1 MRLRL
6 LVVPLVL
13 VTTTSAYAGLF
24 DCSHTAPRH
33 AGAPLAGVSHI
44 TVIGRAGDLKVT
56 GRSGVRELTATG
68 TACADDKDT
77 LNQIQFA
84 VHQNGSDLRIEAV
97 IPDRSSPFFSWNG
110 GASLDM
116 EVIVPDSVAIDIE
129 DGSGEAIVENV
140 GPLKMVDGSGELTIR
155 GVHGNANVHDGSGA
169 LTISDVAGDLHVE
182 DGSGEMEIDRVAGS
196 VTIDDGSGSITV
208 RNVQRNVTIE
218 NDGSGSVDVTDVRGD
233 FTVGNKGSGSIDY
246 TRIGGRI
253 SIPRRNR

>member
-6 LVVPLVL
+6 LALPLLL
-13 VTTTSAYAGLF
+13 VTTSAYAGLF
-24 DCSHTAPRH
+24 DCTNTAPRH
-33 AGAPLAGVSHI
+33 ASAPLTGVSHI
-44 TVIGRAGDLKVT
+44 TVIGRAGDLKVS
-56 GRSGVRELTATG
+56 GRTGVREVTATG

-77 LNQIQFA
+77 LNQIQFG
-84 VHQNGSDLRIEAV
+84 VRQSGTELRIEAV
-97 IPDRSSPFFSWNG
+97 IPDRASSFFSWNG

-116 EVIVPDSVAIDIE
+116 EVIVPDSIAIDIE
-129 DGSGEAIVENV
+129 DGSGDTIVENV
-140 GPLKMVDGSGELTIR
+140 GPLKMLDGSGDLAIH
-155 GVHGNANVHDGSGA
+155 GVHGNADVRDGSGG
-169 LTISDVAGDLHVE
+169 LTITDVNGDLKVN

-233 FTVGNKGSGSIDY
+233 FIVENKGSGSVAY

>member
-13 VTTTSAYAGLF
+13 ITTSAYAGLF
-24 DCSHTAPRH
+24 DCSNTAPRH
-33 AGAPLAGVSHI
+33 ASAPLTGVAHI
-44 TVIGRAGDLKVT
+44 TVVGRAGDLKVT
-56 GRSGVRELTATG
+56 GRAGIRELTATG

-77 LNQIQFA
+77 LNQIQFG
-84 VHQNGSDLRIEAV
+84 VRQNGTDLRIEAL
-97 IPDRSSPFFSWNG
+97 IPDRTSSFFSWNG

-129 DGSGEAIVENV
+129 DGSGDTVVENV

-169 LTISDVAGDLHVE
+169 LTINDVAGDLRVE

-233 FTVGNKGSGSIDY
+233 FTVENKGSGSIDY
-246 TRIGGRI
+246 TRIGGKV
-253 SIPRRNR
+253 SVPRRNR